1 MALLMSRTAHGLFM
15 GGLLTL
21 SLSACVSLGQKSLPE
36 APETPQY
43 DLAHCGDENP
53 MLPFEV
59 QAKQLPLKILSTAKT
74 PWNTH
79 LRYVYPYTKNTVQ
92 FEVSITHPLN
102 TTSPEKTVTL
112 TEAVSL
118 QLSEPATETTEPI
131 EPVQSLPF
139 SYWQKVWPAGAARSA
154 QELHDRSIAMGEVI
168 KQRWQSR
175 TLYPGETYT
184 GLVVFPSAVLAQAPQ
199 KLTFTYQ
206 TASQEDT
213 FSLCLT
219 PKPSPT
225 GTSE

>member
-1 MALLMSRTAHGLFM
+1 MALFISRQTYALCFS
-15 GGLLTL
+15 GLLTL
-21 SLSACVSLGQKSLPE
+21 NLSACLSLGQKNLPE
-36 APETPQY
+36 NPEVPQY
-43 DLAHCGDENP
+43 TLENCTNESAKSA
-53 MLPFEV
+53 FEV
-59 QAKQLPLKILSTAKT
+59 KAKQLPLRVLSTAKT

-102 TTSPEKTVTL
+102 TTSPERTVTL
-112 TEAVSL
+112 AETVSL
-118 QLSEPATETTEPI
+118 QLSEPATETTETI

-139 SYWQKVWPAGAARSA
+139 SYWQRVWPAGAARSA

-175 TLYPGETYT
+175 MLYPGETYT
-184 GLVVFPSAVLAQAPQ
+184 ALVIFPSAVLSQSPQ

-206 TASQEDT
+206 TASEEEI

-219 PKPSPT
+219 PKASPT
-225 GTSE
+225 DISE